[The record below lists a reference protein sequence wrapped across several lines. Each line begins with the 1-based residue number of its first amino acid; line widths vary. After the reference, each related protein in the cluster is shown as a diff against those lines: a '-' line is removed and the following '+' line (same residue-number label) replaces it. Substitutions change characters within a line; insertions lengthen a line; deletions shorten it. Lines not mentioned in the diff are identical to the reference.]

1 LVNIKPADHINNSPQ
16 KIQYQIMKESMQPNR
31 RNFIRSASI
40 GAVAAISI
48 PQIVSAAM
56 ATAPKGKKVSID
68 HGDVIL
74 FQGDSITDSGR
85 GNRNAISPNNT
96 GALGNGYAFMAASQ
110 LLLNNPGKD
119 LAIYNKGVS
128 GNKVFQMADR
138 WDADTL
144 AIKPN
149 ILSIHIGVNDYWH
162 TLGGGYT
169 GTIETYIADYKK
181 LLDRTKAALPD
192 VKLII
197 CEPFGV
203 LGVKSVT
210 DAWYPTFDLF
220 KKAAREI
227 AAEYNAPFV
236 PYQAAFDKAITQAP
250 PTYWT
255 GDGVH
260 PSIAGAALMAHTWLE
275 AVKG

>member
-1 LVNIKPADHINNSPQ
+1 MEDQSTN
-16 KIQYQIMKESMQPNR
+16 NR
-31 RNFIRSASI
+31 RRFIRNASI
-40 GAVAAISI
+40 GTLAAISI
-48 PQIVSAAM
+48 PEIVSAAL
-56 ATAPKGKKVSID
+56 ATAPIAKKVSIEKD
-68 HGDVIL
+68 DIIL

-85 GNRNAISPNNT
+85 GNRNAVVANNT

-110 LLLNNPGKD
+110 LLLKNPDKN
-119 LAIYNKGVS
+119 LQIYNKGVS
-128 GNKVFQMADR
+128 GNKVYQLADR
-138 WDADTL
+138 WDADAL
-144 AIKPN
+144 AIKPTV
-149 ILSIHIGVNDYWH
+149 LSIHIGVNDYWH
-162 TLGGGYT
+162 TLGGGYK
-169 GTIETYIADYKK
+169 GTIDNYIADYKK
-181 LLDRTKAALPD
+181 LLDRTKTELPN

-210 DAWYPTFDLF
+210 EAWYPTFDLF
-220 KKAAREI
+220 KKAAKDI

-250 PTYWT
+250 PSYWT

-260 PSIAGAALMAHTWLE
+260 PSIAGAALMAETWLK

>member
-1 LVNIKPADHINNSPQ
+1 
-16 KIQYQIMKESMQPNR
+16 MKESSQPNR
-31 RNFIRSASI
+31 RSFIRNASI

-48 PQIVSAAM
+48 PNIVSAAL
-56 ATAPKGKKVSID
+56 AAAPVAKKVGIEN
-68 HGDVIL
+68 GDVIL

-85 GNRNAISPNNT
+85 NNRNAWSANNN

-119 LAIYNKGVS
+119 LKIYNKGIS
-128 GNKVFQMADR
+128 GNKVYQLAER
-138 WDADTL
+138 WDADAL
-144 AIKPN
+144 DIKPN

-162 TLGGGYT
+162 TLNASNPYK

-181 LLDRTKAALPD
+181 LLDRTRAALPN
-192 VKLII
+192 VKLVI

-203 LGVKSVT
+203 RNVKAVT
-210 DAWYPTFDLF
+210 DAWYPAFDLYR
-220 KKAAREI
+220 KAAKDI

-250 PTYWT
+250 AAYWT

-260 PSIAGAALMAHTWLE
+260 PSIAGAALMAETWLK

>member
-1 LVNIKPADHINNSPQ
+1 
-16 KIQYQIMKESMQPNR
+16 MKESSQPGR
-31 RNFIRSASI
+31 RNFIKNASI
-40 GAVAAISI
+40 GAMAAVSI
-48 PQIVSAAM
+48 PSIVSSAL
-56 ATAPKGKKVSID
+56 ATTPIAKKVGIEQ
-68 HGDVIL
+68 GDVIL

-85 GNRNAISPNNT
+85 GNRNAIVPNNT
-96 GALGNGYAFMAASQ
+96 GALGNGYAFMAAAQ

-119 LAIYNKGVS
+119 LKIYNKGVS
-128 GNKVFQMADR
+128 GNKVYQLADR

-162 TLGGGYT
+162 TLNGSYK
-169 GTIETYIADYKK
+169 GTIENYIADYKK
-181 LLDRTKAALPD
+181 LLDRTKQALPN

-203 LGVKSVT
+203 LDVKSVT
-210 DAWYPTFDLF
+210 KDWYPTFDLF
-220 KKAAREI
+220 KKAARDI

-250 PTYWT
+250 PSYWT

-260 PSIAGAALMAHTWLE
+260 PSIAGAALMAETWLK